1 MGAEPWSYFVPYVP
15 DFQSA
20 LEHLR
25 EREFTAGRYNPVSE
39 YEGTY
44 GRALTVEERPSTIEE
59 ARELADA
66 DGTRS
71 ILDMD
76 RVGDAA
82 DYGVAKRLSPMEL
95 QHYFGTTQPTHLDI
109 EQAEF
114 WEDIERGQGMCC
126 AVYEDGKP
134 KELFFAG
141 YSYD

>member
-15 DFQSA
+15 DFQTA
-20 LEHLR
+20 LEQLR
-25 EREFTAGRYNPVSE
+25 EREFTAGRYNPAI
-39 YEGTY
+39 GY
-44 GRALTVEERPSTIEE
+44 GRPLSVEERPSTIEE

-76 RVGDAA
+76 QVGDEA
-82 DYGVAKRLSPMEL
+82 DYGVAKRLSPTEL
-95 QHYFGTTQPTHLDI
+95 QNYFGTTQPTRLDI

-114 WEDIERGQGMCC
+114 WEDIERGQGICC
-126 AVYEDGKP
+126 AIYEDGNP

>member
-15 DFQSA
+15 DFQTA
-20 LEHLR
+20 LEQLR
-25 EREFTAGRYNPVSE
+25 EREFTAGRYNPASG
-39 YEGTY
+39 YDGTY
-44 GRALTVEERPSTIEE
+44 GRGLPVEERPSTIEE

-76 RVGDAA
+76 HVGDEA
-82 DYGVAKRLSPMEL
+82 DYGVAKRLSSTEL
-95 QHYFGTTQPTHLDI
+95 QHYFGTTEPTRLDI

-114 WEDIERGQGMCC
+114 WEDIERGQGICC
-126 AVYEDGKP
+126 VVYENGKP
-134 KELFFAG
+134 RELFFAG